1 MVPPPWVVGG
11 RPRRSG
17 AARRAQTV
25 RAHARA
31 AQRLIQGFA
40 ALHHHRGCQ
49 PTELGAALAVVLIR
63 QTCAPPSTPT
73 PAPPPRADAAPL
85 VGAADQPEARCAG
98 SAAGAPEL
106 GAATPPAPAPRRA
119 AYAPTTPST
128 PEPPPRADA
137 APPEA
142 RATDAPPPCAAAALP
157 RADAPTPTSTPPRAD
172 SDASRSASPEEGDA
186 SADSLKAEGN
196 SHFKAARYAE
206 AITAYTLSLE
216 LDPSQHHC
224 FSNRSVAH
232 LKLNAARSARRDAVQ
247 CVRLA
252 PTWPKGYARLA
263 AASLVLKKWD
273 DVEFACG
280 ACAEVAGDNLDDD
293 LANVLVRMLEE
304 AKRGRGPLDPPPG
317 AVPPQE
323 GR

>member
-106 GAATPPAPAPRRA
+106 GAATPPAPRRA

-142 RATDAPPPCAAAALP
+142 RA
-157 RADAPTPTSTPPRAD
+157 ADAPTPTSTPPRAD

-232 LKLNAARSARRDAVQ
+232 LKLNAARSARRDALQ

-263 AASLVLKKWD
+263 AASLALK
-273 DVEFACG
+273 
-280 ACAEVAGDNLDDD
+280 
-293 LANVLVRMLEE
+293 
-304 AKRGRGPLDPPPG
+304 
-317 AVPPQE
+317 
-323 GR
+323 

>member
-1 MVPPPWVVGG
+1 MDPPPWDVGG

-25 RAHARA
+25 RAHARS

-40 ALHHHRGCQ
+40 ALRHHRGCQ
-49 PTELGAALAVVLIR
+49 PTELGAAPAVVLIR

-73 PAPPPRADAAPL
+73 PAPPPRANAASLVVAAAP
-85 VGAADQPEARCAG
+85 PEARSVG
-98 SAAGAPEL
+98 SAAGAPDL
-106 GAATPPAPAPRRA
+106 GAATPPVPAPRRA

-128 PEPPPRADA
+128 PAPPPRADA
-137 APPEA
+137 TPPEA
-142 RATDAPPPCAAAALP
+142 RAADASSPHADAAPP
-157 RADAPTPTSTPPRAD
+157 RADAPTSTSTRARAD
-172 SDASRSASPEEGDA
+172 SDASRSACLGEGDV
-186 SADSLKAEGN
+186 SADPLKAECN
-196 SHFKAARYAE
+196 SHFQAARYAE

-273 DVEFACG
+273 DVELACSWG
-280 ACAEVAGDNLDDD
+280 CSRRRSEV
-293 LANVLVRMLEE
+293 V
-304 AKRGRGPLDPPPG
+304 DPPPD
-317 AVPPQE
+317 AIPPQQ

>member
-1 MVPPPWVVGG
+1 M
-11 RPRRSG
+11 
-17 AARRAQTV
+17 
-25 RAHARA
+25 
-31 AQRLIQGFA
+31 
-40 ALHHHRGCQ
+40 
-49 PTELGAALAVVLIR
+49 VLIR
-63 QTCAPPSTPT
+63 QTCAPYSTPT
-73 PAPPPRADAAPL
+73 PAPPPRAGTAPL
-85 VGAADQPEARCAG
+85 VGAAAPPDARYAG

-106 GAATPPAPAPRRA
+106 GAATSPVPAQRWA

-128 PEPPPRADA
+128 PAALPRADA

-142 RATDAPPPCAAAALP
+142 RAATAPPPRSDAAPP
-157 RADAPTPTSTPPRAD
+157 RADAPTSTSPCAPAD
-172 SDASRSASPEEGDA
+172 SDASRSASPGERDV
-186 SADSLKAEGN
+186 SADSLKDEGN

-216 LDPSQHHC
+216 PDPSQRHS
-224 FSNRSVAH
+224 FSNRSFAH

-263 AASLVLKKWD
+263 AASLVLKRWD
-273 DVEFACG
+273 EVEATCEACI
-280 ACAEVAGDNLDDD
+280 EVAGDNLDDD

-304 AKRGRGPLDPPPG
+304 AKRSRGPQDPPPD

-323 GR
+323 GC

>member
-1 MVPPPWVVGG
+1 MYVCMYICIVSAQISALCCERTPGDPHAAFPPFPSFLPHPRMVPPPWVVGG

-85 VGAADQPEARCAG
+85 AGAADPPEARCAG

-128 PEPPPRADA
+128 PELPPRADA

-142 RATDAPPPCAAAALP
+142 RATDAPPTRAAAALP
-157 RADAPTPTSTPPRAD
+157 RADAAPPPEARATDAAAQRHRRAAPRRRAD
-172 SDASRSASPEEGDA
+172 SDLYAP
-186 SADSLKAEGN
+186 ADGLGRKP
-196 SHFKAARYAE
+196 
-206 AITAYTLSLE
+206 L
-216 LDPSQHHC
+216 C
-224 FSNRSVAH
+224 F
-232 LKLNAARSARRDAVQ
+232 
-247 CVRLA
+247 
-252 PTWPKGYARLA
+252 P
-263 AASLVLKKWD
+263 
-273 DVEFACG
+273 
-280 ACAEVAGDNLDDD
+280 
-293 LANVLVRMLEE
+293 
-304 AKRGRGPLDPPPG
+304 RGRGCQRGLPQGRGQLPLQG
-317 AVPPQE
+317 RAV
-323 GR
+323 R